1 MPGTRRTRK
10 GQTEVGKNARAPLG
24 EVWDKTSA
32 VDKYDARL
40 NTQSGDAGKEPG
52 GRWTPAYY
60 EGNAQIISK
69 NVVRPASLKKGD
81 APASLSFPESKGNK
95 DSTG

>member
-10 GQTEVGKNARAPLG
+10 GQTEVGKNAQAPLG

-32 VDKYDARL
+32 VDKYDARV
-40 NTQSGDAGKEPG
+40 NTQAGDVGREPG

-60 EGNAQIISK
+60 EGSAQIISK
-69 NVVRPASLKKGD
+69 NVIRPAAPGKGD
-81 APASLSFPESKGNK
+81 APASLTFTKSPRNQ

>member
-10 GQTEVGKNARAPLG
+10 GQTEVGKNTNKTPTTS
-24 EVWDKTSA
+24 WDTHSK
-32 VDKYDARL
+32 VDEYDARL
-40 NTQSGDAGKEPG
+40 NTQAGDVGREPG

-69 NVVRPASLKKGD
+69 NVVRPASLAKGD
-81 APASLSFPESKGNK
+81 SPASLSFTESKNNK
-95 DSTG
+95 GSTG

>member
-32 VDKYDARL
+32 VSEYDGRE
-40 NTQSGDAGKEPG
+40 NKNSGSAGKEPG
-52 GRWTPAYY
+52 GRWAAAYY
-60 EGNAQIISK
+60 ENGAKIITRD
-69 NVVRPASLKKGD
+69 NIRD
-81 APASLSFPESKGNK
+81 A
-95 DSTG
+95 